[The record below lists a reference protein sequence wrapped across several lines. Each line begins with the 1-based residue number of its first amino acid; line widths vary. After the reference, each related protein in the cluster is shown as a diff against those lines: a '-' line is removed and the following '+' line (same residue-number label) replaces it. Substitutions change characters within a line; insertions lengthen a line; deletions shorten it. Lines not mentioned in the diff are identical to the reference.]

1 MDSTRRD
8 FLILGGKMF
17 VMTGV
22 AAAAFEHVLA
32 GSPEKAESYHIADHW
47 WAMLI
52 DIDKCI
58 GCGHCVRACKL
69 ENNVV
74 DEAYYFRTW
83 VERYHVDPL
92 DINHPTVDSPNGGI
106 DGFPAVS
113 YTHLRAH
120 ETRHDLV
127 CRLLLE

>member
-8 FLILGGKMF
+8 FLTLGGKMF
-17 VMTGV
+17 VMTAM

-32 GSPEKAESYHIADHW
+32 GTPEQADTYNTADHW

-52 DIDKCI
+52 DDEKCV
-58 GCGHCVRACKL
+58 GSGHCVRACKL

-74 DEAYYFRTW
+74 DEAFFFRTW

-92 DINHPTVDSPNGGI
+92 DINHPIVDSPDAGTSQVQLIHVISLHPQIG
-106 DGFPAVS
+106 
-113 YTHLRAH
+113 RAH
-120 ETRHDLV
+120 V
-127 CRLLLE
+127 